1 MRLIYTP
8 SSPFA
13 RKVCVTAH
21 EKHLFDQVELEP
33 CSAFA
38 ELERVQQLNPIGK
51 IPVLILDDGT
61 PLYDSTII
69 CDYLDDMGGGDR
81 LTPVTGMPHWLA
93 RRAQALAND
102 SLTIAVALTIEC
114 RRPDAHRSTL
124 AIERS
129 HKQLVMA
136 LTKMDEESTQ
146 FPQNLCMVQIA
157 VGCVLGYLDFRH
169 ADIAWR
175 QKHPQLLAWFTQ
187 FSLRPSMLAT
197 MPRNL

>member
-21 EKHLFDQVELEP
+21 EKHLFDQIELEP

-38 ELERVQQLNPIGK
+38 ELERVQQVNPIGK

-61 PLYDSTII
+61 PLYDSTVI

-93 RRAQALAND
+93 RRAQALAD
-102 SLTIAVALTIEC
+102 DTLTIAVALTMEY
-114 RRPDAHRSTL
+114 RRPEAHQSAP

-129 HKQLVMA
+129 HQQLAMTLV
-136 LTKMDEESTQ
+136 KMDEESAQ
-146 FPQNLCMVQIA
+146 FPKTLCMVQIA
-157 VGCVLGYLDFRH
+157 FGCVLGYLDFRH

-187 FSLRPSMLAT
+187 LSQRPSMLAT
-197 MPRNL
+197 TPRNL

>member
-21 EKHLFDQVELEP
+21 EKHLFAQIELEP

-38 ELERVQQLNPIGK
+38 ELERVQQVNPIGK

-61 PLYDSTII
+61 PLYDSTVI
-69 CDYLDDMGGGDR
+69 CDYLDEMGGGDS
-81 LTPVTGMPHWLA
+81 LTPVSGIPHWLA
-93 RRAQALAND
+93 RRAQALAD
-102 SLTIAVALTIEC
+102 DTLTIAVALTMEY
-114 RRPDAHRSTL
+114 RRPEDQRSASSIDRAHQQL
-124 AIERS
+124 AMS
-129 HKQLVMA
+129 LA
-136 LTKMDEESTQ
+136 KMDEQSVQ
-146 FPQNLCMVQIA
+146 FSNTLCMVQIA
-157 VGCVLGYLDFRH
+157 FGCVLGYLDFRH

-187 FSLRPSMLAT
+187 FLQRPSMLAT
-197 MPRNL
+197 VPRNL